1 MCDDG
6 LSGERGQQ
14 EITDTMTAIL
24 LDGRAVARRLRAAL
38 RDEIAAFGAQHGYP
52 PRLSVVQVAGD
63 AAADS
68 YVRSIR
74 KQCESTGIA
83 FQHEHLP
90 ADTPQ
95 PTLNATLD
103 RLSHDAEVQGIL
115 LELPLPAHLDLHQ
128 ALFHLDF
135 RKDVDG
141 IHPTNAGLLSQGQPA
156 MAACAPEGGM
166 VLLEEYDI
174 ALAGKHV
181 AMVGWGASV
190 GRPLTGML
198 LRANATVTVCH
209 SQTIGLAEIVRGCDI
224 VAVAVGQRNLIT
236 GDMLRSGAVVLDF
249 GINVG
254 DDGAIVGDVHFD
266 SASAVVSA
274 ITPVPGGTG
283 PMTNLILLR
292 NVLKAAH
299 WQIRS
304 PFA

>member
-1 MCDDG
+1 
-6 LSGERGQQ
+6 
-14 EITDTMTAIL
+14 MTATL
-24 LDGRAVARRLRAAL
+24 LDGRTVARKLRAAL
-38 RDEIAAFGAQHGYP
+38 HAEISAFVAAQGITP
-52 PRLSVVQVAGD
+52 CLSVVQVAGD
-63 AAADS
+63 PAADS

-74 KQCESTGIA
+74 KQCDSTGIA
-83 FQHEHLP
+83 FQHEYLP
-90 ADTPQ
+90 ADTSQ
-95 PTLNATLD
+95 MTLNRLLD
-103 RLSHDAEVQGIL
+103 RLSDDPAVQGIL
-115 LELPLPAHLDLHQ
+115 LQLPLPAQLDLHQ

-141 IHPTNAGLLSQGQPA
+141 IHPINAGLLSQGQPA

-166 VLLEEYDI
+166 VLLAEYDI
-174 ALAGKHV
+174 GLAGKHV

-209 SQTIGLAEIVRGCDI
+209 SQTRGLAEILRGCDI
-224 VAVAVGQRNLIT
+224 VAVAVGHANLIT
-236 GDMLRSGAVVLDF
+236 GDMLRPGAVVLDF
-249 GINVG
+249 GINVRE
-254 DDGAIVGDVHFD
+254 DGAMVGDVEFA
-266 SASAVVSA
+266 SASAVAGA

-299 WQIRS
+299 WQIQS